1 MAANIENLT
10 KSNFQPTLTAAGA
23 TPVLVD
29 FWAQWCGPCKMIA
42 PVLQEVANELTGKV
56 KVCKVDIDDHG
67 DIAAQYGI
75 RAIPTLMVFKNG
87 QVVENKAGTI
97 SKADLKAML
106 EKHVG

>member
-10 KSNFQPTLTAAGA
+10 KSNFQPTIAAAGA

-42 PVLQEVANELTGKV
+42 PVLQEVATELAGKV

-97 SKADLKAML
+97 SKGDLKAML
-106 EKHVG
+106 EKHIG

>member
-10 KSNFQPTLTAAGA
+10 KSNFQPTIAAAGA

-42 PVLQEVANELTGKV
+42 PVLQEVANELAGKV

-67 DIAAQYGI
+67 DIAAQYGV

-97 SKADLKAML
+97 SKGDLKAMV

>member
-10 KSNFQPTLTAAGA
+10 KSNFQPTLAAAGT

-56 KVCKVDIDDHG
+56 KVCKVDIDDNS
-67 DIAAQYGI
+67 DIAAQHSV
-75 RAIPTLMVFKNG
+75 RSIPTLMVFKG
-87 QVVENKAGTI
+87 GKKVDQHVGTV
-97 SKADLKAML
+97 SKEGLKAL
-106 EKHVG
+106 LAKHMA